1 MDNDQLIKI
10 IQIPLISK
18 DFYTNHCFI
27 SFATILEMT
36 VDLIFSE

>member
-1 MDNDQLIKI
+1 MDDAQLIKN

-27 SFATILEMT
+27 SFAPIFELT